1 MAQLVFVPA
10 ASGSTPAG
18 NGFEFT
24 QASPALTWIVNHNL
38 GYNPVVTVLSV
49 GGLMLDASVLH
60 TSVNQVQITFL
71 SPTAGSVR
79 CV

>member
-1 MAQLVFVPA
+1 MAQLVFIPA
-10 ASGSTPAG
+10 AASSAPVG
-18 NGFEFT
+18 GFEFT
-24 QASPALTWIVNHNL
+24 QESPALTWIVNHNL

-49 GGLMLDASVLH
+49 GGLVLDASVLH

-71 SPTAGSVR
+71 TPTAGSAR